1 MLTKEQIEQ
10 FMREG
15 AEAFEAGMSREN
27 SPYPRMSAPAA
38 TWLRGYQNA
47 AFGAAMH
54 RGNTR

>member
-15 AEAFEAGMSREN
+15 AEAFLDGMAREN
-27 SPYPRMSAPAA
+27 CPYPRMSAPAA

-47 AFGAAMH
+47 AYGAAMQ
-54 RGNTR
+54 RWSSQ